1 MKGRRGGPAGRLGG
15 GLLLAALM
23 LATAAGAGQPDTAAR
38 SGHGHL
44 ARAKVFL
51 AAGDYR
57 HAIEACQRQVE
68 EVPSVESYV
77 YLTYAYQA
85 LEGYLEHLAKHDRW
99 VQVGHLYLSLASR
112 GTEDLVDPPDVL
124 ARIAKEVIQDGVR
137 QHSDITAAMAAR
149 LDEQAVARLWKQQTA
164 HRRARPEDWWFGVP
178 AEWGW

>member
-1 MKGRRGGPAGRLGG
+1 MMRRINGDASGRRAFS
-15 GLLLAALM
+15 LLLAVVL
-23 LATAAGAGQPDTAAR
+23 LATAAEAGQPGAAR
-38 SGHGHL
+38 PAHGHL
-44 ARAKVFL
+44 GRAKVFL

-68 EVPSVESYV
+68 EFPAVESYV

-99 VQVGHLYLSLASR
+99 VQVGQLYLSLASR

-137 QHSDITAAMAAR
+137 QHADVSAAMAAR

-164 HRRARPEDWWFGVP
+164 HRRGRPEDWWFGVP
-178 AEWGW
+178 AEWDW